1 MTFAAAERLGK
12 SFFGRRFKR
21 SQIKELFRP
30 GSFWI
35 EVGKASQV
43 NYRAMPREAR
53 EKLELLHAFRGGKTK
68 LYVSADGKAAVLAG
82 GFRFTGRGF
91 TP

>member
-1 MTFAAAERLGK
+1 MSFKLAEKLGK
-12 SFFGRRFKR
+12 AFFGRRFR
-21 SQIKELFRP
+21 AAQIMEFFRP

-35 EVGKASQV
+35 YVGNASQI

-53 EKLELLHAFRGGKTK
+53 EKLELLHAFKGGKTK
-68 LYVSADGKAAVLAG
+68 LYVSADGKAALLTG